1 MGVLYV
7 NCGRC
12 KPHGTDS
19 AIKSKGVT
27 EQRKKAFDSLTIME
41 VMPIDVLEE
50 HMVHDFCYILPS
62 KAFLAIGQ

>member
-7 NCGRC
+7 NWGRC
-12 KPHGTDS
+12 KPHGTDP

-27 EQRKKAFDSLTIME
+27 EQRKKDSLTIME
-41 VMPIDVLEE
+41 VMPVDVLEE
-50 HMVHDFCYILPS
+50 QMVHDFCYILPS